1 MTELGIEYI
10 TILLFAGL
18 LLTIFLGV
26 PLTFALGTVSLVAT
40 YFFWGPASL
49 FLVGSK
55 IADMIFN
62 YTLISV
68 PFFLFMA
75 NVLAKSGIADDFY
88 DAMYKWMG
96 PLRGGL
102 AIGTVIICALIAAMS
117 GVSAVGVVT
126 MGTIALPAMLR
137 RGYDKNIAVGTILS
151 GGALGQLIPPSL
163 LAIIFSSMANLSVG
177 KMFLA
182 GATPGLL
189 LMGLFIVYV
198 AIRCG
203 INKDLGPPIP
213 LEERQQITM
222 RDKLISLKVVLPAT
236 LLVLGVLGSLF
247 AGIASPTE
255 SAAVGA
261 FGSILVAAAN
271 RRLTLEALKDACRQ
285 TLLSAT
291 MVMWIAISSLLFVS
305 VYAGLG
311 GDQFV
316 RELIEIAG
324 VGKWQIIFAMML
336 IIFLL
341 GMIMDPVGIIFLTV
355 PIFLPIVETLG
366 FNPIWFGAL
375 VIINLEMAY
384 LTPPFGYNLFILK
397 SVAPKSILTIDLYRS
412 VPPFVALQALG
423 LLLCIIFPEIITW
436 LPEVLL
442 P

>member
-1 MTELGIEYI
+1 MTDMGIEAI
-10 TILLFAGL
+10 TLIIFAALLI
-18 LLTIFLGV
+18 TIFLGV
-26 PLTFALGTVSLVAT
+26 PLAFALGSVALFAT
-40 YFFWGPASL
+40 YVFWGPASL
-49 FLVGSK
+49 FLVGNNISG
-55 IADMIFN
+55 MIFN

-75 NVLAKSGIADDFY
+75 NVLARSGIADDFY

-102 AIGTVIICALIAAMS
+102 AMGTVIICAFIAAMS

-126 MGTIALPAMLR
+126 MGTIALPAMLK
-137 RGYDKNIAVGTILS
+137 RGYNKSIALGTILS

-163 LAIIFSSMANLSVG
+163 LAIIFASMANLSIG

-182 GATPGLL
+182 GAIPGLL
-189 LMGLFIVYV
+189 LMTLFVIYV
-198 AIRCG
+198 GIRCA
-203 INKDLGPPIP
+203 INPDLGPP
-213 LEERQQITM
+213 LSREERETITM
-222 RDKLISLKVVLPAT
+222 RDKLVSLKVVLPAT
-236 LLVLGVLGSLF
+236 FLVLGVLGSLF

-261 FGSILVAAAN
+261 VGSLIVAAAN
-271 RRLTLEALKDACRQ
+271 RRLTWEALRESCRQ
-285 TLLSAT
+285 TLISST

-316 RELIEIAG
+316 KNIIEVAG
-324 VGKWQIIFAMML
+324 VNRWAILVGMMVV
-336 IIFLL
+336 IFLL

-397 SVAPKSILTIDLYRS
+397 SVAPKNITTLDMYRA

-423 LLLCIIFPEIITW
+423 LILCIMFPSLITW
-436 LPEVLL
+436 LPDTLL
-442 P
+442 D